1 MKGSIKFILQGAGMC
16 VYVLVFLTEDGNI
29 LNIFT
34 YRIFSDR
41 HLAHDCHLCQ
51 INVTIRYLF

>member
-41 HLAHDCHLCQ
+41 HLAHDCQ